1 VKLLSDRKE
10 KRQQRLKEK
19 LEAQTRQAEIQE
31 IIEKILTNSQPP
43 DVRTIV
49 ELLEEKYDI
58 TREESIPVLRKME
71 LNTELVLEEPL
82 PEEITLPKTPREY
95 FLKKNYFS
103 IEFWLSTSIIVLV
116 LIFVLID
123 VTEGFFF
130 YFRYVVVSFFMLV
143 LSGWSLTS
151 VIFPTLDEN
160 LRFLERVATAIG
172 LSLLVIILDGVFLN
186 YTFRF
191 NPVSIGV
198 SLIVISIICMTISIL
213 LRLKLGRDGFIIKK
227 KEEVIEIVEK

>member
-1 VKLLSDRKE
+1 MKLLSDRKE

-82 PEEITLPKTPREY
+82 PEEITLPKTAREY

-172 LSLLVIILDGVFLN
+172 LSLLVVILDGVFLN